1 MTENRTRRGRG
12 CLLTVIIATSAIVII
27 LLLAYAAGTFILT
40 AVGRALIVNDHL
52 EPADM
57 LFVLNG
63 DVNTRPIQTVELYQQ
78 GLAPVVGIALA
89 ESHTAEE
96 MGLLP
101 NETEIAIQEMV
112 KLGIPFDSIVVIPS
126 DTAVTSTYDEAV
138 ALRQYVE
145 SHDIHSVIIV
155 TSAFHTRRASW
166 VIKRELK
173 GLDVTVSMAATPEE
187 DFDAT
192 NWWKSEQGLITVNNE
207 YVKLFYYFWKYR

>member
-1 MTENRTRRGRG
+1 MKKHPTRRGRN
-12 CLLTVIIATSAIVII
+12 CLLTCSIAAAVVIIVP
-27 LLLAYAAGTFILT
+27 LLAYIFGTLILT
-40 AVGRALIVNDHL
+40 AAGRALIVNDHP
-52 EPADM
+52 ERADM

-63 DVNTRPIQTVELYQQ
+63 DVNTRPIHTVELYQQ
-78 GLAPVVGIALA
+78 GLAPVVGIAQV

-101 NETEIAIQEMV
+101 NETDVAIQEMV
-112 KLGIPFDSIVVIPS
+112 KLGIPQDSIIVIPS
-126 DTAVTSTYDEAV
+126 DGPVTSTYDEAV

-145 SHDIHSVIIV
+145 ANDIHSVIIV

-173 GLDVTVSMAATPEE
+173 GLDVTVSMAATPDE

-192 NWWKSEQGLITVNNE
+192 NWWKSEQGLVTVNNE
-207 YVKLFYYFWKYR
+207 YVKLIYYFWKYR